1 MTTEH
6 EEASHLPRV
15 IAGRYELGRLL
26 GRGGMAAVFLARD
39 TRLDREVAIKL
50 LRSDFVADNPV
61 LHRFRREARAA
72 ARLNHPQIVAVYDS
86 GEGRP
91 ASGDPEG
98 HPVPF
103 IVMEY
108 VQGRTVRQILRNRE
122 SVTTHLPGDVDDP
135 TQYMVPPGERN
146 EPRQHNALEIS
157 EAVKLTAGVLGALE
171 YSHEKGVIHRDIKP
185 GNVMVTDVGDIKV
198 MDFGIAQ
205 AISEVGA
212 TQTETDTVTG
222 TAQYLSPEQAQGMT
236 VDTRTDLYSAGC
248 LLYELLTGRTPFIGE
263 TPVSIAYQHVRE
275 TARPPSVHNPDI
287 PPGLDRVVLKAL
299 AKDPEQRYSTA
310 NEFRTDLLKAS
321 AGRRVKAPRTS
332 TYDPAPGEPTEGI
345 VPIAEDPET
354 PSHGFRTGNNA
365 TSPLPPPPSRR
376 WSRWVSWLTVV
387 IAVLLVLGALLVG
400 NWLLRDN
407 DHVFAMPDVQ
417 GMSKTEAEEQLSEHG
432 LRFAVVGEEFST
444 KEAGTVLSVQPKVG
458 SDIRQGSWVEAV
470 VSKGPEMVIVPEVT
484 GYARVP
490 AVDLLETQGFRVE
503 RVDVVDE
510 AKRPRGTV
518 AGIEPAEGT
527 AVAPGSAVVLKV
539 SSGLVELPD
548 LAGKSLLDARRAL
561 LDLNLEPLVQYAKDP
576 QTPDGAVVGHQPKAG
591 RVHQYSVVTLVI
603 ARTPKTPSAT
613 PKPKTPTKTAPPPTA
628 TPTAEPTPTATP
640 TTITPSSP
648 PPTDTATSPPA
659 PSVTT

>member
-1 MTTEH
+1 
-6 EEASHLPRV
+6 
-15 IAGRYELGRLL
+15 
-26 GRGGMAAVFLARD
+26 MAAVFLARD

-91 ASGDPEG
+91 ASGDPEA

-135 TQYMVPPGERN
+135 TQYMMPPGERDA
-146 EPRQHNALEIS
+146 PTQYPALEIS

-185 GNVMVTDVGDIKV
+185 GNVMVTDAGDIKV

-205 AISEVGA
+205 AINDVGA
-212 TQTETDTVTG
+212 TQTDSDTVTG

-248 LLYELLTGRTPFIGE
+248 LLYELLTGRTPFVGE

-275 TARPPSVHNPDI
+275 TAQPPSVHNPDV

-299 AKDPEQRYSTA
+299 AKDPDHRYATA
-310 NEFRTDLLKAS
+310 SDFRTDLLKAS

-332 TYDPAPGEPTEGI
+332 QYDPAPGEPTEGF

-354 PSHGFRTGNNA
+354 PSHGLGHNVTG
-365 TSPLPPPPSRR
+365 PLPPPPSRR
-376 WSRWVSWLTVV
+376 WSRWVSWVTVL
-387 IAVLLVLGALLVG
+387 IAVLLVLSAILLG
-400 NWLLRDN
+400 NWWLRGN

-417 GMSKTEAEEQLSEHG
+417 GLSKTEAEEKLSDHG

-444 KEAGTVLSVQPKVG
+444 KEAGTVLSARPSAG
-458 SDIRQGSWVEAV
+458 SDVREGAWVEV
-470 VSKGPEMVIVPEVT
+470 VLSKGPEMVMVPSVT

-490 AVDLLETQGFRVE
+490 AVELLEAAGFRVE

-510 AKRPRGTV
+510 ARRPRGTV
-518 AGIEPAEGT
+518 AGIEPSEGS
-527 AVAPGSAVVLKV
+527 AVAPGSSVVLQV
-539 SSGLVELPD
+539 SSGMVELPD

-561 LDLNLEPLVQYAKDP
+561 LDLNLEPLVQYATDP

-603 ARTPKTPSAT
+603 ARTPKTATAT
-613 PKPKTPTKTAPPPTA
+613 PKPRTPSKTTTPPAASPTSE
-628 TPTAEPTPTATP
+628 TPPTPTP
-640 TTITPSSP
+640 TTVTPSAP
-648 PPTDTATSPPA
+648 PPTDTVTSPPA
-659 PSVTT
+659 PSVTTQKAP